1 MKNISPKKIFF
12 SLALIIVLIENGLM
26 YFLDT
31 LAIPLSPMALGM
43 LDSLLLLLF
52 LVPFLYQLVYKP
64 LQGNI
69 EIQIKAKKSAEEAH
83 TRLLSVLDSIDA
95 IVYVAD
101 MQTYE
106 LLFVNQY
113 SKDIFGDVTGKICWQ
128 TLQAGQNGPCSF
140 CTNDKLV
147 NKAGET
153 QVYRWEFQNTV
164 NGHWYD
170 IRDRGIRW
178 IDGRIVRMEIALD
191 VTGRKT
197 NEEKIHQ
204 QNIFLHNVLESL
216 PYPFYVV
223 NTGNY
228 EIELSNSMAKQE
240 GIDQGM
246 KCYNATHKQ
255 DEPCSSE
262 EHQCPIK
269 LVVEKREPVIIEHIH
284 RDKNGAE
291 EYVEIHGYP
300 IADEKGDV
308 VRMIE
313 YQIDI
318 TRRKKAE
325 ARLLE
330 LTVTDEMTGLYNR
343 RGFLMLAE
351 KQIQIADRQPG
362 ELFVLYADCDRLKH
376 VNDTFGHKAGDQLIQ
391 ETADVLRNTFRQADI
406 VGRLG
411 GDEFVVMMV
420 DESGRETEATV
431 QERLRQAITE
441 RNELPD
447 RLYELAVSYGIV
459 RYDKNAPCSMEKLLL
474 EADQLMY
481 RNKLAGMSE
490 SI

>member
-343 RGFLMLAE
+343 RGLS
-351 KQIQIADRQPG
+351 
-362 ELFVLYADCDRLKH
+362 
-376 VNDTFGHKAGDQLIQ
+376 LIH
-391 ETADVLRNTFRQADI
+391 I
-406 VGRLG
+406 
-411 GDEFVVMMV
+411 
-420 DESGRETEATV
+420 
-431 QERLRQAITE
+431 
-441 RNELPD
+441 
-447 RLYELAVSYGIV
+447 
-459 RYDKNAPCSMEKLLL
+459 
-474 EADQLMY
+474 
-481 RNKLAGMSE
+481 
-490 SI
+490 